1 LNPYGADIEFLEA
14 MLDIGARDQRI
25 GRVGH
30 SVYQS
35 LMRLSLR
42 DPTCTRDVTLVVMDR
57 DVAEWLPR
65 WFEPADQVEVIGI
78 GGELLRKGRGGRPR
92 TGAMSNAE
100 RQRRWRLRHHP

>member
-1 LNPYGADIEFLEA
+1 MDIEFLET
-14 MLDIGARDQRI
+14 MLDINAGDQRI

-30 SVYQS
+30 SIYQA

-42 DPTCTRDVTLVVMDR
+42 DVNCTRDVTLVTMDR
-57 DVAEWLPR
+57 DVATWLPQ
-65 WFEPADQVEVIGI
+65 WFEPSTNVEVIGI

-92 TGAMSNAE
+92 TGAVSNAE